1 MTRTLCSQKIDP
13 TILETVVASRLIPL
27 DNGESAVRPIG
38 VGEVVRRVCGKSW
51 RSDGRQKRM
60 CSKQAAHSSCVRDY
74 GLEARLQYTLCM
86 LYLKQMPLM
95 VYFSLMLQMLW
106 KNLTKQLHYIIST
119 FYALWSQS
127 TLSIPTD
134 SIYASSIQPFITSI
148 QSSSVSVKQCWFADD
163 ASGAG
168 STTEI
173 KKRWDVLSTLGPDF
187 EYFPNDKKCW
197 IISKKAREESV
208 REAFKE
214 TSIKCNSP
222 RAETLGGAFFLPA
235 FLDTGLPTRNRH
247 ERDS

>member
-1 MTRTLCSQKIDP
+1 M
-13 TILETVVASRLIPL
+13 
-27 DNGESAVRPIG
+27 
-38 VGEVVRRVCGKSW
+38 
-51 RSDGRQKRM
+51 
-60 CSKQAAHSSCVRDY
+60 
-74 GLEARLQYTLCM
+74 
-86 LYLKQMPLM
+86 
-95 VYFSLMLQMLW
+95 
-106 KNLTKQLHYIIST
+106 
-119 FYALWSQS
+119 
-127 TLSIPTD
+127 
-134 SIYASSIQPFITSI
+134 
-148 QSSSVSVKQCWFADD
+148 KQCWFADD

-168 STTEI
+168 YTTEI
-173 KKRWDVLSTLGPDF
+173 KKRWDVLSTIGPDF